1 MDLLDIKRNLNK
13 AVVFTDERLGIIGHK
28 FLLSAVIARK
38 NEAGDFVYTV
48 ELSGINANSVTI
60 TTLDKIEEV
69 KNG

>member
-13 AVVFTDERLGIIGHK
+13 AVVFTDKLGIIGHK
-28 FLLSAVIARK
+28 FLLCAVIARK

-48 ELSGINANSVTI
+48 ELSDINANSVAI

-69 KNG
+69 KNE

>member
-13 AVVFTDERLGIIGHK
+13 AVVFTDKRLGVIGHK

-69 KNG
+69 KNE

>member
-13 AVVFTDERLGIIGHK
+13 AVVFTDKRLGIIGHK
-28 FLLSAVIARK
+28 FLLCAVIARK

-48 ELSGINANSVTI
+48 ELSDINANSVAI

-69 KNG
+69 KNE